1 MSSNILKKK
10 KKDTCPLL
18 FKLLLYNKFW
28 TLPNLKKLQMTVSNL
43 TKMVE
48 SSTDRVENA
57 VEKGD
62 VARYEQFL
70 LFPPSFQKTC
80 TADR

>member
-1 MSSNILKKK
+1 MSSNILKKNY
-10 KKDTCPLL
+10 TCPLL
-18 FKLLLYNKFW
+18 FNLLLYNKFW
-28 TLPNLKKLQMTVSNL
+28 TLPSVKKLQMTVSNL

-48 SSTDRVENA
+48 SSPDRVENA

-70 LFPPSFQKTC
+70 HFPLSFQKTC

>member
-1 MSSNILKKK
+1 
-10 KKDTCPLL
+10 
-18 FKLLLYNKFW
+18 
-28 TLPNLKKLQMTVSNL
+28 MTVSNL

-48 SSTDRVENA
+48 SFPDRVENA

-62 VARYEQFL
+62 VARYEQSL
-70 LFPPSFQKTC
+70 LFPLSFQKTC

>member
-1 MSSNILKKK
+1 
-10 KKDTCPLL
+10 
-18 FKLLLYNKFW
+18 
-28 TLPNLKKLQMTVSNL
+28 MTVSNL

-48 SSTDRVENA
+48 SSPDRVENA

-70 LFPPSFQKTC
+70 LFPLSFPKTC
-80 TADR
+80 TTER